1 MLILMREIC
10 RVTWRSLVYH
20 ILLIRNVFDIFCV
33 KLKTFCRKL
42 CMLSIKFNLAV
53 PFSPFKLVQSLLHP
67 LASWFYFLMFFFIN
81 LLLFYLFDISFICSQ
96 DVFDPVKCERWFW
109 FCDCLSS
116 LFIDT
121 LLFCIVFHRQSF
133 RSHHCHDSS
142 HCLHLKALL
151 PA

>member
-42 CMLSIKFNLAV
+42 SMLSIKFNLVV

-67 LASWFYFLMFFFIN
+67 LASLFDFLMFF
-81 LLLFYLFDISFICSQ
+81 LLIFCCFICLTFLSF
-96 DVFDPVKCERWFW
+96 VRKTFLILLNVKGGFG
-109 FCDCLSS
+109 FATAFHLSLLILYCFAS
-116 LFIDT
+116 FFIVKVSDLIVAMT
-121 LLFCIVFHRQSF
+121 QAIACI
-133 RSHHCHDSS
+133 
-142 HCLHLKALL
+142 
-151 PA
+151 